1 MKFGFFKGDVFYVR
15 VIGVFFQFLMV
26 FFLFF
31 MRDGSYILVFQMLN
45 MDNDWDDRDEI
56 CQREFEEVRGR
67 VSQME
72 KIMRWWLDC
81 IVNWREKW
89 SKVRNER
96 NKAREENRQ
105 LRVKLEQFVK
115 ECIILKREK

>member
-1 MKFGFFKGDVFYVR
+1 
-15 VIGVFFQFLMV
+15 
-26 FFLFF
+26 
-31 MRDGSYILVFQMLN
+31 

-56 CQREFEEVRGR
+56 RQREFEEVRGR
-67 VSQME
+67 VLQME

-96 NKAREENRQ
+96 NKVREENRQ